1 MRASSKVAIFP
12 GSFDP
17 FTIGHQQ
24 IVEQAL
30 DLFDEVIVGI
40 GQSATKVPLLS
51 TELRLEAILET
62 FAGNKKVK
70 AEVFSG
76 LVVEFAHKKGA
87 RFLIRGLRNETDLA
101 FELPMAHTNRCLAPD
116 IQTVFLPTSP
126 ERAFISSTLVRE
138 IAKHQGDFAPFVP
151 EAFARRMK
159 ANPPR

>member
-1 MRASSKVAIFP
+1 MKTSSKVAIFP

-24 IVEQAL
+24 IVEQSL
-30 DLFDEVIVGI
+30 DLFDEVIIAI

-51 TELRLEAILET
+51 TELRLEALRET
-62 FAGNKKVK
+62 FAQSKRVK
-70 AEVFSG
+70 AEAFSG
-76 LVVEFAHKKGA
+76 LVVDFARQRGA

-101 FELPMAHTNRCLAPD
+101 FELPMAHTNRCLASD

-138 IAKHQGDFAPFVP
+138 IAKHRGDFAAFVP
-151 EAFARRMK
+151 ESFARRMK
-159 ANPPR
+159 AAHP

>member
-1 MRASSKVAIFP
+1 MKTSSKVAIFP

-24 IVEQAL
+24 IVEQSL
-30 DLFDEVIVGI
+30 DLFDEVIIAI
-40 GQSATKVPLLS
+40 GQSATKIPLLS
-51 TELRLEAILET
+51 TELRLEALMET
-62 FAGNKKVK
+62 FAKSKRVK
-70 AEVFSG
+70 AEAFSG
-76 LVVEFAHKKGA
+76 LVVDFAHKKGA

-101 FELPMAHTNRCLAPD
+101 FELPMAHTNRCLAAD

-138 IAKHQGDFAPFVP
+138 IAKHRGDFTPFVP

-159 ANPPR
+159 AANP

>member
-1 MRASSKVAIFP
+1 MKTSSKVAIFP

-24 IVEQAL
+24 IVEQSL
-30 DLFDEVIVGI
+30 DLFDEVIIAI

-51 TELRLEAILET
+51 TELRLEALMET
-62 FAGNKKVK
+62 FAGNKRVK
-70 AEVFSG
+70 AEAFSG
-76 LVVEFAHKKGA
+76 LVVDFARKKGA

-101 FELPMAHTNRCLAPD
+101 FELPMAHTNRCLAGD

-138 IAKHQGDFAPFVP
+138 IAKHRGEFAPFVP

-159 ANPPR
+159 AANP

>member
-1 MRASSKVAIFP
+1 MNTSRKIAIFP

-17 FTIGHQQ
+17 FTIGHQE
-24 IVEQAL
+24 IVEQSL
-30 DLFDEVIVGI
+30 DVFDEVIIAI

-51 TELRLEAILET
+51 VDLRLEALMET
-62 FAGNKKVK
+62 FASSNKVK
-70 AEVFSG
+70 AEAFSG
-76 LVVEFAHKKGA
+76 LVVDFAHQRGA
-87 RFLIRGLRNETDLA
+87 RFLIRGVRNETDLA

-138 IAKHQGDFAPFVP
+138 IAKHRGDFTPFVP

-159 ANPPR
+159 TASP

>member
-1 MRASSKVAIFP
+1 MKNNPRIAIFP

-24 IVEQAL
+24 IVEHAIEI
-30 DLFDEVIVGI
+30 FDEVIIAI
-40 GQSATKVPLLS
+40 GQSATKVPLLE
-51 TELRLEAILET
+51 TQARLEALRET
-62 FAGNKKVK
+62 FASSPRVK
-70 AEVFSG
+70 AEAFTG
-76 LVVEFAHKKGA
+76 LVVEFARQKGA
-87 RFLIRGLRNETDLA
+87 RYLIRGLRNETDLA

-138 IAKHQGDFAPFVP
+138 IAKHQGEFSSFVP

-159 ANPPR
+159 ARTS

>member
-1 MRASSKVAIFP
+1 MNNQRRIAIFP

-24 IVEQAL
+24 IVEQSL
-30 DLFDEVIVGI
+30 EIFDEVIIAI
-40 GQSATKVPLLS
+40 GQSASKVPLLE
-51 TELRLEAILET
+51 TRLRLEALLET
-62 FAGNKKVK
+62 FAGIDKVK

-76 LVVEFAHKKGA
+76 LVVDFARQKGA
-87 RFLIRGLRNETDLA
+87 KYLIRGLRNETDLA

-138 IAKHQGDFAPFVP
+138 IAKHQGQFAAFVP
-151 EAFARRMK
+151 EPFARRMK
-159 ANPPR
+159 ARIS

>member
-1 MRASSKVAIFP
+1 MKTSSKVAIFP

-24 IVEQAL
+24 IVEQSL
-30 DLFDEVIVGI
+30 DLFDEVIIAI

-51 TELRLEAILET
+51 TELRLEALMET
-62 FAGNKKVK
+62 FARHPRVK
-70 AEVFSG
+70 AESFSG
-76 LVVEFAHKKGA
+76 LVVDFAHKKGA

-101 FELPMAHTNRCLAPD
+101 FELPMAHTNRCLAGD

-138 IAKHQGDFAPFVP
+138 IAKHRGDFTPFVP

-159 ANPPR
+159 AANP

>member
-1 MRASSKVAIFP
+1 MKTSSKVAIFP

-24 IVEQAL
+24 IVEQSL
-30 DLFDEVIVGI
+30 DLFDEVIIAI

-51 TELRLEAILET
+51 TELRLEALMET
-62 FAGNKKVK
+62 FAASKRVK
-70 AEVFSG
+70 AEAFSG
-76 LVVEFAHKKGA
+76 LVVDFAHKKGA

-101 FELPMAHTNRCLAPD
+101 FELPMAHTNRCLAAD

-138 IAKHQGDFAPFVP
+138 IAKHRGDFTPFVP

-159 ANPPR
+159 AANP

>member
-1 MRASSKVAIFP
+1 MKNTTRIAIFP

-24 IVEQAL
+24 IVEHAIEI
-30 DLFDEVIVGI
+30 FDEVIIAI
-40 GQSATKVPLLS
+40 GQSATKVPMLE
-51 TELRLEAILET
+51 TQVRLEALRET
-62 FAGNKKVK
+62 FASSPSVK
-70 AEVFSG
+70 AEAFTG
-76 LVVEFAHKKGA
+76 LVVEFARQKA
-87 RFLIRGLRNETDLA
+87 ASYLIRGLRNETDLA

-138 IAKHQGDFAPFVP
+138 IAKHQGEFSAFVP

-159 ANPPR
+159 ARIS

>member
-1 MRASSKVAIFP
+1 MKTSSKIAIFP

-30 DLFDEVIVGI
+30 DIFDEVIIAI

-51 TELRLEAILET
+51 TDLRLEALMET
-62 FAGNKKVK
+62 FAQSKKVK
-70 AEVFSG
+70 AEAFSG
-76 LVVEFAHKKGA
+76 LVVDFAHQRGA

-138 IAKHQGDFAPFVP
+138 IAKHRGDFTPFVP
-151 EAFARRMK
+151 ESFARRMK
-159 ANPPR
+159 AANP